1 MGYVF
6 KVGDMVRMPDV
17 APPGWVPEMGY
28 LLGTTIIVERL
39 LGGIIKIPRTNNG
52 FSWNVNTKHVTLVE
66 DSVAPVNAFPESGC
80 YKGKDAL
87 DVYLKYLKPNGA
99 LNTAQ
104 GALEDN
110 ITGYAFNWNTTSK
123 GLVAHSGVDNY
134 KRYTKPQIAK
144 EFPVKS
150 EETTPQD
157 HKTWNGVVT
166 GGVYVGDDAEE
177 IYFKYTF
184 PGPIDPVLSNQIRI
198 QSAFSW
204 KDGVVSPGNNYALPV
219 VGERD
224 ISSAFTMRR
233 FTDASAPSRGTCKTQ
248 TIQGAVQ
255 DNSYKSYAT
264 PKENAAKVIGG
275 MYLSSQEKALLD
287 NFTHPHEEVPQH
299 PMYANLTE
307 RNLTDALLSMHGG
320 GVDESTVKSLVKKK
334 VKRTLDMVSKVD
346 QIVNIK

>member
-1 MGYVF
+1 
-6 KVGDMVRMPDV
+6 
-17 APPGWVPEMGY
+17 
-28 LLGTTIIVERL
+28 
-39 LGGIIKIPRTNNG
+39 
-52 FSWNVNTKHVTLVE
+52 
-66 DSVAPVNAFPESGC
+66 
-80 YKGKDAL
+80 
-87 DVYLKYLKPNGA
+87 
-99 LNTAQ
+99 
-104 GALEDN
+104 
-110 ITGYAFNWNTTSK
+110 
-123 GLVAHSGVDNY
+123 
-134 KRYTKPQIAK
+134 
-144 EFPVKS
+144 
-150 EETTPQD
+150 
-157 HKTWNGVVT
+157 
-166 GGVYVGDDAEE
+166 
-177 IYFKYTF
+177 
-184 PGPIDPVLSNQIRI
+184 
-198 QSAFSW
+198 
-204 KDGVVSPGNNYALPV
+204 
-219 VGERD
+219 
-224 ISSAFTMRR
+224 MRR